1 MTVKVTVN
9 LKGIENITNTINSK
23 STHRKAARLL
33 IKDVVDTIKKGIS
46 PVLGERK
53 FQRYKDTEKYPAG
66 RKPNRPVNLTLS
78 GDMLKAL
85 KFKLTSRSFAIGWT
99 ADNVEKKKA
108 SNHNTGD
115 TVPERRLLP
124 TKKGE
129 RFNVSITRKLRNFYA
144 NAISDILKRAK

>member
-1 MTVKVTVN
+1 MSVKVTVK
-9 LKGIENITNTINSK
+9 LDSVEAITNSVRSK
-23 STHRKAARLL
+23 STQQKAAKLT
-33 IKDVVDTIKKGIS
+33 IEDVVRTIKKGIS
-46 PVLGERK
+46 PVFGERR
-53 FQRYKDTEKYPAG
+53 FQAYKDPKKYPAG
-66 RKPNRPVNLTLS
+66 KKQTRPVNLTLS

-85 KFKLTSRSFAIGWT
+85 KFKLNSKSFTIGWT
-99 ADNVEKKKA
+99 ADDVHKKKA
-108 SNHNTGD
+108 NNHNTGD